1 MGAPLKSLTLEGFK
15 SVKSL
20 QAFELRSLNVL
31 IGANGAGKS
40 NFVDFFRMLRALAD
54 EGFQKY
60 VNEQGGADGF
70 FFLGPKVTRQI
81 SAHLEFGQ
89 NVYEFDLA
97 LAGPSSLQIAAER
110 VQHTGGMGW
119 GTLKTIGSGVME
131 STLKK
136 RQNEPAVV
144 GQGPGV
150 PWHVYDSVSSWT
162 VYHFHDTSSV
172 APMRRDQSARDRD
185 RLRHDASN
193 IAAFLL
199 HLQSTHRGS
208 YDLIRDTIRLI
219 APFFDDF
226 LLREEV
232 RGGNEQVRLEW
243 RQRGSDFPFQPHQ
256 LSDGTIR
263 FICLAT
269 ALMQPFPPAT
279 VVIDEPELGL
289 HPSAIA
295 ILASLIK
302 SAAER
307 TQVVACTQS
316 PHLLD
321 HFEPADVVTVN
332 RVDGASQFDRL
343 DPASLKQWLDDYSVG
358 ELWQKNVLR
367 GGPTHG

>member
-1 MGAPLKSLTLEGFK
+1 MGAPLKSLSIEGFK
-15 SVKSL
+15 SIKL
-20 QAFELRSLNVL
+20 LKDFELRKLNVL

-97 LAGPSSLQIAAER
+97 PAGPSSLQIAAER
-110 VQHTGGMGW
+110 VQYTGGMGW
-119 GTLKTIGSGVME
+119 GTLNTIGSGVME

-136 RQNEPAVV
+136 RQDEPAKV
-144 GQGPGV
+144 GQGRGV
-150 PWHVYDSVSSWT
+150 PGHVYDAVASWT

-172 APMRRDQSARDRD
+172 APMRRDQSVRDCD

-199 HLQSTHRGS
+199 HLRDTDRGC

-226 LLREEV
+226 LLRSET
-232 RGGNEQVRLEW
+232 RGGSEQVRLEW
-243 RQRGSDFPFQPHQ
+243 QQKGSDFPFQPNQ

-263 FICLAT
+263 FVCLAA
-269 ALMQPFPPAT
+269 ALSQPSPPAT
-279 VVIDEPELGL
+279 IVIDEPELGL
-289 HPSAIA
+289 HPVAIA
-295 ILASLIK
+295 MLANVIK
-302 SAAER
+302 SASER
-307 TQVVACTQS
+307 TQTVICTQS
-316 PHLLD
+316 PILLD
-321 HFEPADVVTVN
+321 HFEPEDVVTVN
-332 RVDGASQFDRL
+332 RVDGASQLERL
-343 DPASLKQWLDDYSVG
+343 KPEQLKEWLDEYSVG
-358 ELWQKNVLR
+358 ELWQKNVVR